1 MKRKISIELLI
12 LGCLAVA
19 SFAIYANV
27 LSGEFV
33 WDDRAL
39 FEEHFDVW
47 KFENIKQLLT
57 SQDNLFED
65 RYTGY
70 YRPLPNLT
78 FLLDRHLWGQNP
90 FGYHLTNIVFHSLST
105 LCVYW
110 LALIL
115 FQRRSLA
122 FFGALC
128 FAWHPVHCEDVA
140 WINGRNNVL
149 SSFFYLLS
157 FALYLKF
164 TKKEKQWLIYYGLSL
179 FSFLLSMFSKE
190 YALTFPFIV
199 ACYEYCLGQGHPKQ
213 RILNIGYRIAPYLV
227 IIFSYLV
234 IRSMV
239 LPAYGVKFMHWET
252 FWMRV
257 LTVPKTL
264 AIYFR
269 LLVIP
274 VNLTPHYETTL
285 VSSILDPELWLP
297 VGIVLCFGCLLYY
310 TYHCSKASFLMLAW
324 LVLTLIPV
332 LNLIPLSDI
341 GAFISERY
349 LYLPSAGLCI
359 IIGQLVAQSWSAWRV
374 RKQKLVLAFSVFC
387 GCLLLQW
394 YAFGTLNRNLAWRSE
409 VVLWT
414 DAIAQNPKSYRPYF
428 NLAVAY
434 RNDGEYEDSLK
445 MFEKAYWIASRAGER
460 SNILAN
466 IAYVYYRLGAY
477 DLAKTSLKEAMT
489 LLPGNVGIYNLL
501 GNVYFMEHD
510 FAGALEQ
517 YRKAIEIDPTSK
529 DPILN
534 IGMVYFR
541 MDEWDRVITHLEG
554 VKSMLPDDGKLYY
567 YLGSAY
573 DRKGMTHE
581 AAKYYGIY
589 LKLLP
594 YDANYQKVA
603 RRLKKMEA
611 GP

>member
-1 MKRKISIELLI
+1 
-12 LGCLAVA
+12 
-19 SFAIYANV
+19 
-27 LSGEFV
+27 
-33 WDDRAL
+33 
-39 FEEHFDVW
+39 
-47 KFENIKQLLT
+47 
-57 SQDNLFED
+57 
-65 RYTGY
+65 
-70 YRPLPNLT
+70 
-78 FLLDRHLWGQNP
+78 
-90 FGYHLTNIVFHSLST
+90 
-105 LCVYW
+105 
-110 LALIL
+110 
-115 FQRRSLA
+115 
-122 FFGALC
+122 
-128 FAWHPVHCEDVA
+128 
-140 WINGRNNVL
+140 
-149 SSFFYLLS
+149 
-157 FALYLKF
+157 
-164 TKKEKQWLIYYGLSL
+164 
-179 FSFLLSMFSKE
+179 MFSKE

-199 ACYEYCLGQGHPKQ
+199 ACYEYCLGQAHPNQ
-213 RILNIGYRIAPYLV
+213 RILNIGYRIAPYIA

-234 IRSMV
+234 VRSMV

-257 LTVPKTL
+257 MTVPKTL

-269 LLVIP
+269 LLVLP
-274 VNLTPHYETTL
+274 VNLTAHYETTL

-324 LVLTLIPV
+324 VVLTLIPV
-332 LNLIPLSDI
+332 LNLIPLSEE
-341 GAFISERY
+341 GTFIAERY
-349 LYLPSAGLCI
+349 LYLPSAGFCI
-359 IIGQLVAQSWSAWRV
+359 IVGQLMVGCWYLFNNLWLAPSPQPSPPGGRGQGEGGSIRGCRIRNLLSSYGSWHAWCG
-374 RKQKLVLAFSVFC
+374 RKQKLILAFSVLS
-387 GCLLLQW
+387 GGLLFQW
-394 YAFGTLNRNLAWRSE
+394 YALGTLNRNLVWQGELA
-409 VVLWT
+409 LWADT
-414 DAIAQNPKSYRPYF
+414 VAQKPRSYRPYF
-428 NLAVAY
+428 NLAVAH
-434 RNDGEYEDSLK
+434 RDAEEYEASLK

-477 DLAKTSLKEAMT
+477 DPAKTSLKEAMT

-541 MDEWDRVITHLEG
+541 MDEWDRVITHLES

>member
-1 MKRKISIELLI
+1 MKRKIPIELLI
-12 LGCLAVA
+12 LGCLVVA

-47 KFENIKQLLT
+47 KFENIRQLLT

-70 YRPLPNLT
+70 YRPFPNLT
-78 FLLDRHLWGQNP
+78 FLLDRYLWGQNP

-115 FQRRSLA
+115 FQRRGLA
-122 FFGALC
+122 FLGALC

-164 TKKEKQWLIYYGLSL
+164 TKKEKQWLAYYGLSL
-179 FSFLLSMFSKE
+179 FAFLLSMFSKE
-190 YALTFPFIV
+190 YALTFPFII

-213 RILNIGYRIAPYLV
+213 RILNIGYRIAPYIA
-227 IIFSYLV
+227 IIFSYLAV
-234 IRSMV
+234 RSMV

-274 VNLTPHYETTL
+274 ANLTAHYETTL

-297 VGIVLCFGCLLYY
+297 VGIVLCLGCLLYY

-324 LVLTLIPV
+324 VVLTLIPV

-341 GAFISERY
+341 GAFVSERY
-349 LYLPSAGLCI
+349 LYLPSAGFCI
-359 IIGQLVAQSWSAWRV
+359 IAGRLPAQPWSAWRV
-374 RKQKLVLAFSVFC
+374 RTQKLVLAFSVLC

-409 VVLWT
+409 VVLWR
-414 DAIAQNPKSYRPYF
+414 DAIEQNPKSYRPYF

-434 RNDGEYEDSLK
+434 RNDGKYKDSLK
-445 MFEKAYWIASRAGER
+445 MFEKAYWMVPEPEER
-460 SNILAN
+460 GMILGN
-466 IAYVYYRLGAY
+466 VAYVFYQAGAY
-477 DLAKTSLKEAMT
+477 DMAETNLKEAIA
-489 LLPGNVGIYNLL
+489 LSPDNAAIYNLL

-517 YRKAIEIDPTSK
+517 YKKGLQFDPYTK
-529 DPILN
+529 DPLIN
-534 IGMVYFR
+534 IGMAYFK
-541 MDEWDRVITHLEG
+541 MGNIDGAITHLED
-554 VKSMLPDDGKLYY
+554 VKSMIPDDGRLYY

-573 DRKGMTHE
+573 DQKGMDYE
-581 AAKYYGIY
+581 AARHYATY

-594 YDANYQKVA
+594 QDVNYQKIA
-603 RRLKKMEA
+603 NRLKKMEA
-611 GP
+611 AP

>member
-1 MKRKISIELLI
+1 MKRKIPIELLI
-12 LGCLAVA
+12 LGCLVVA

-47 KFENIKQLLT
+47 KFENIRQLLT

-70 YRPLPNLT
+70 YRPFPNLT
-78 FLLDRHLWGQNP
+78 FLLDRYLWGQNP

-115 FQRRSLA
+115 FQRRGLA
-122 FFGALC
+122 FLGALC

-164 TKKEKQWLIYYGLSL
+164 TKKEKQWLTYYGLSL
-179 FSFLLSMFSKE
+179 FAFLLSMFSKE

-199 ACYEYCLGQGHPKQ
+199 ACYEYCLGQGHPNQ
-213 RILNIGYRIAPYLV
+213 RLLNIGYRIAPYIA
-227 IIFSYLV
+227 IICGYLV
-234 IRSMV
+234 VRLIV

-252 FWMRV
+252 FWTRV

-269 LLVIP
+269 LLILP
-274 VNLTPHYETTL
+274 VNLTAHYETTL
-285 VSSILDPELWLP
+285 VSSILDLELWLP

-310 TYHCSKASFLMLAW
+310 TYHSSKASFLMLAW
-324 LVLTLIPV
+324 LILTLIPV

-341 GAFISERY
+341 GAFVSERY
-349 LYLPSAGLCI
+349 LYLPSAGFCI
-359 IIGQLVAQSWSAWRV
+359 IAGQLLAQPWFAWRV
-374 RKQKLVLAFSVFC
+374 RTQKLVIGFSVLC

-409 VVLWT
+409 VVLWR
-414 DAIAQNPKSYRPYF
+414 DAIAQDPKSYRPYF

-445 MFEKAYWIASRAGER
+445 MFEKAYWMAPKPEGRGIIL
-460 SNILAN
+460 SNV
-466 IAYVYYRLGAY
+466 AYVFY
-477 DLAKTSLKEAMT
+477 LARASDMAETNLKEAIT
-489 LLPGNVGIYNLL
+489 LSPDNAAVYNLL

-510 FAGALEQ
+510 FVRALEQ
-517 YRKAIEIDPTSK
+517 YRKALQFDPHSK
-529 DPILN
+529 DPLIN
-534 IGMVYFR
+534 IGIAYFK
-541 MDEWDRVITHLEG
+541 MGNINSAITHLED
-554 VKSMLPDDGKLYY
+554 VKSMIPDDGRLYY

-573 DRKGMTHE
+573 DKKGMDHK
-581 AAKYYGIY
+581 AARHYVIY
-589 LKLLP
+589 LDLLP
-594 YDANYQKVA
+594 QDINYQKIA
-603 RRLKKMEA
+603 IRLKKMETA
-611 GP
+611 P